1 MICFAVKHALCRQGR
16 ELEDIIGKGCLS
28 TQSGNICLDICGNI
42 CRLLISQNK
51 GLFHRYSFS
60 IATCWRNLGFK
71 VLSWKIFPASCVGGS
86 HCETCKCLMFPCKR
100 ANTKNTLFNLT
111 RICLLSLFQQG
122 LIKLSRFWKRTN
134 MAWNF
139 SLLSA
144 YIAKYLFLQCYLSLL
159 GQIDRS
165 QVHSVLPLRAQIRV
179 QNFFSEKSGFN
190 GILVWNIWAWKAP
203 TSGRDQYG
211 WRQRLLTNPAA
222 L

>member
-1 MICFAVKHALCRQGR
+1 MICFAVKHTLCRQGR

-42 CRLLISQNK
+42 CGLLISQNK
-51 GLFHRYSFS
+51 AVFYRYNFS
-60 IATCWRNLGFK
+60 IATCWRNLSFK

-122 LIKLSRFWKRTN
+122 LIKLSRFWKGTN
-134 MAWNF
+134 MTWNL

-144 YIAKYLFLQCYLSLL
+144 YIAKYLFLQCYLSIL
-159 GQIDRS
+159 GQIDRP
-165 QVHSVLPLRAQIRV
+165 QVHSFTSEGTNKSPYE
-179 QNFFSEKSGFN
+179 FSRKSGFN
-190 GILVWNIWAWKAP
+190 GIFNSLKYLSLKFPNFRRGSIWMKAEVA
-203 TSGRDQYG
+203 D
-211 WRQRLLTNPAA
+211 
-222 L
+222 

>member
-1 MICFAVKHALCRQGR
+1 MICFAVKHTLCRQGG

-159 GQIDRS
+159 APLS
-165 QVHSVLPLRAQIRV
+165 NFAFSVSI
-179 QNFFSEKSGFN
+179 
-190 GILVWNIWAWKAP
+190 
-203 TSGRDQYG
+203 SGRTLG
-211 WRQRLLTNPAA
+211 TRS
-222 L
+222 